1 MPIVIEDAVGLS
13 RLYLLCFRRNVVYK
27 NIVGTFHIVSL
38 KEHKSARYGSKALL
52 INSVNDF
59 YARCV
64 ELKKHGGDGLDVF
77 QFSKLVPDF
86 DGHGGAAK
94 GKKDRRASSIFFAFG
109 SAPMPIKIG
118 DKLRELKYVQSVAP
132 VLFQFNTS
140 GIEIVYGID
149 QESFRA
155 VSGGFVFLQ
164 GHDME
169 SSDDILVDDIA
180 AKTKKI
186 QPGET
191 YRIFDHDWHVA
202 GIVEHGKGSRLFV
215 PLAMLQELV
224 GARDKATIFFIKCTR
239 PEHTEDVME
248 NMRHVL
254 PGYTVRPLKDYLS
267 LMTSTNIPGLEAFI
281 NAMILLAISIGLLV
295 IFLTMYTTVIER
307 TKDIGVL
314 KSLGAN
320 HWFVIRALLSES
332 AALCALGIV
341 AGIGLSYLVRAG
353 FIWKFPT
360 LTINITSGWILRA
373 AGIAFLGALFGASYP
388 AWLASRKDAVEAL
401 SFD

>member
-1 MPIVIEDAVGLS
+1 MTPI
-13 RLYLLCFRRNVVYK
+13 
-27 NIVGTFHIVSL
+27 
-38 KEHKSARYGSKALL
+38 
-52 INSVNDF
+52 
-59 YARCV
+59 
-64 ELKKHGGDGLDVF
+64 
-77 QFSKLVPDF
+77 
-86 DGHGGAAK
+86 
-94 GKKDRRASSIFFAFG
+94 
-109 SAPMPIKIG
+109 
-118 DKLRELKYVQSVAP
+118 
-132 VLFQFNTS
+132 LFQFNTS
-140 GIEIVYGID
+140 GVEIVYGIE

-164 GHDME
+164 GHDLE
-169 SSDDILVDDIA
+169 SPDDILVDDIA
-180 AKTKKI
+180 AKTKNI
-186 QPGET
+186 QPGES

-215 PLAMLQELV
+215 PLATLQELV
-224 GARDKATIFFIKCTR
+224 GARDKATIFFVKCTR

-332 AALCALGIV
+332 AALCVLGIA

-360 LTINITSGWILRA
+360 LTILITSGWILRA
-373 AGIAFLGALFGASYP
+373 AGIALMGALLGASYP

-401 SFD
+401 SYD